1 MQARAVPSESPAA
14 VSSKEDAD
22 LSAAFGPLFG
32 ALLKELLTK
41 IVPAETAV
49 LEGVVGQCSSL
60 AHLDVSFNAIREKGA
75 VQLAGVLGQC
85 PSLAHLDLGFN
96 SPRGE
101 GAEKLAEV
109 LHQ

>member
-1 MQARAVPSESPAA
+1 MPGTAVPSESPAA

-60 AHLDVSFNAIREKGA
+60 AHLNLRVSERLDGEMALLSAA
-75 VQLAGVLGQC
+75 VAG
-85 PSLAHLDLGFN
+85 SL
-96 SPRGE
+96 
-101 GAEKLAEV
+101 
-109 LHQ
+109 